1 MSKLKIKWINKFSGE
16 QGFVKS
22 IKASKGH
29 FESTYEEVEA
39 RSFRSDKEAQKAI
52 EQLVAIG
59 EAENNNF
66 EIVE

>member
-1 MSKLKIKWINKFSGE
+1 MSKLKIKWTNKFSGE

-29 FESTYEEVEA
+29 FESTYEKTEA

-52 EQLVAIG
+52 EQLIAIG
-59 EAENNNF
+59 EGENNSF
-66 EIVE
+66 EVVD